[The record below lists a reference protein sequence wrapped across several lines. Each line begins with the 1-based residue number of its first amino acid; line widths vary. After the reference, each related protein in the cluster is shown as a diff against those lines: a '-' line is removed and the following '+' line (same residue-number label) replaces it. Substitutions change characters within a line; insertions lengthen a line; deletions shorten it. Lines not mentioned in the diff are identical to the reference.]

1 MSCEYACATLWCL
14 RRPVCRFV
22 AELLQNRI
30 LRLVQRPAGVYHCS
44 VFYQFAG
51 RMGPSSIVV
60 NKLRGGLLYVGLFEP
75 RESGVEMGVVAVL
88 SPDGERL
95 KDIEIPGPE
104 ISGLALSPD
113 GDSLIVTEASTGG
126 VYRVTLG

>member
-1 MSCEYACATLWCL
+1 M
-14 RRPVCRFV
+14 
-22 AELLQNRI
+22 
-30 LRLVQRPAGVYHCS
+30 
-44 VFYQFAG
+44 
-51 RMGPSSIVV
+51 
-60 NKLRGGLLYVGLFEP
+60 YVGLFEP
-75 RESGVEMGVVAVL
+75 RESGVESGAIAVL

-113 GDSLIVTEASTGG
+113 GETLIVTEASSGA